1 MTIVR
6 NFAQF
11 ADNVNSDGVLNTSF
25 RNLLHNGNFI
35 INQRDTASIAGV
47 AGTTSMAADRWK
59 FNVPAAGTLPTT
71 MPSLSNVA
79 DVPAGVSLSS
89 NPVLAMSPK
98 ITIGSAWTPSV
109 YQSITGLS
117 QVLEY
122 ESIARLAW
130 GTASASPATLSFWV
144 KSSLTGQLGGM
155 IGNQHGGNWWHSF
168 LYTVNAANTWEY
180 KTVYIAPALA
190 ATGSWAPA
198 LLGNHNLFYSASG
211 LVSFVLTSGYKST
224 PGTWANVSSPPASGA
239 TGMVDF
245 NNTAGAT
252 FQVYNVQLEKGSAAT
267 PFEDRPFETELRI
280 CQRFLPAFIASYP
293 TVSTPGS
300 NSSLIG
306 TTMNQSSTYFLIRI
320 PFKVETRVPV
330 TGIEWKSTQ
339 GLEII
344 SAGGTPWL
352 TANVS
357 PTLISLYS
365 GGGTLG
371 ARLLATNT
379 TSGTTS
385 STSGTSG
392 SVYLSTANFQYT
404 NRLLFTGAEI

>member
-1 MTIVR
+1 MTLVR

-35 INQRDTASIAGV
+35 VNQRETASIAGV

-71 MPSLSNVA
+71 MPSLLYVA
-79 DVPAGVSLSS
+79 DVPAGVSLSG

-130 GTASASPATLSFWV
+130 GTASASPAVLSFWV

-155 IGNQHGGNWWHSF
+155 IGNQYGGNWWHSF

-211 LVSFVLTSGYKST
+211 LVSFVLTSGLKST
-224 PGTWANVSSPPASGA
+224 PGTWANVASPPASGA

-293 TVSTPGS
+293 GSSTPS
-300 NSSLIG
+300 LNSSYIG
-306 TTMNQSSTYFLIRI
+306 MTMNASTTFAKVWI

-330 TGIEWKSTQ
+330 TGIEWKTTQ
-339 GLEII
+339 GLDFY
-344 SAGGTPWL
+344 SAGSTPWQ
-352 TANVS
+352 TANTA
-357 PTLISLYS
+357 PANIAFDQ
-365 GGGTLG
+365 GGTLG
-371 ARLLATNT
+371 ARLAINAM
-379 TSGTTS
+379 TSGLTTTTQG
-385 STSGTSG
+385 STGL
-392 SVYLSTANFQYT
+392 VYLSMGSTNYS
-404 NRLLFTGAEI
+404 NRLLFTGAEL